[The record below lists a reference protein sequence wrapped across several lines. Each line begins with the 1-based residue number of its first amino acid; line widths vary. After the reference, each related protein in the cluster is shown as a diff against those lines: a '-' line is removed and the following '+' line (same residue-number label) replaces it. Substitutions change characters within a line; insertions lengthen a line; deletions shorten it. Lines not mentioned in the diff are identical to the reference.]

1 MNVAPAIEVR
11 GLSKTYPGVR
21 ALQKV
26 DLALRPGEVHVLLG
40 ENGAGK
46 STLVKIMSG
55 AVQPDEGEIAVR
67 GRVTTL
73 STPHGAQAAG
83 ISTVYQ
89 ELSLVPDLTLAQN
102 IFLGRETVTGPARLL
117 RRREM
122 VQQARLMLA
131 QLGVQVDPATPVREL
146 SIAMRQVVEIV
157 RALARDSKVL
167 ILDEPTSSLSQQET
181 EELFARID
189 RIRAEGVA
197 ICYISHRL
205 EEIERIGDRVTVMRD
220 GAVVASDLPATTPL
234 SELVRLMVG
243 RHIENEFPPRSVD
256 LGEPLLEVEHLTVPG
271 SVTDVS
277 FTVRSGEVLG
287 VFGLV
292 GAGRTELLRAIFGLE
307 HASGG
312 RITLDG
318 NPAQI
323 RSARQAIRRGLAL
336 VPEERH
342 AQGLVLGMSVREN
355 ICLSSLDECSRLGA
369 LSKARTAQMA
379 DSQIERLRV
388 KVRNRDVHVAT
399 LSGGNQQKV
408 VIARALAAGS
418 HVLLLDEPT
427 RGVDVGAKVEIY
439 ELINKLASEGKAVVV
454 VSSELP
460 EILGLSDRIVVM
472 RQGRVSL
479 LVDRAAADQE
489 TLLQAAL
496 PVGEG
501 AA

>member
-1 MNVAPAIEVR
+1 MSVAPAIEVR
-11 GLSKTYPGVR
+11 GVSKTYPGVR
-21 ALQKV
+21 ALRSV

-55 AVQPDEGEIAVR
+55 AVQPDEGQISIDGLEC
-67 GRVTTL
+67 TL
-73 STPHGAQAAG
+73 ASPHDAQGAG

-89 ELSLVPDLTLAQN
+89 ELSLVPDLTIAQN
-102 IFLGRETVTGPARLL
+102 IFLGRETVAGPAKLL
-117 RRREM
+117 RRNEM
-122 VQQARLMLA
+122 ERQAREKLQL
-131 QLGVQVDPATPVREL
+131 LGVDVDPTTPVREL
-146 SIAMRQVVEIV
+146 SIAMRQVVEII
-157 RALARDSKVL
+157 RALARDAKVL

-189 RIRAEGVA
+189 QIRCDGVA

-234 SELVRLMVG
+234 AELVRLMVG
-243 RHIENEFPPRSVD
+243 RSIESEFPPRSGE
-256 LGEPLLEVEHLTVPG
+256 LGDPLLEVEHLTVPG
-271 SVTDVS
+271 CVTDVS
-277 FTVRSGEVLG
+277 VTVRAGEVLG
-287 VFGLV
+287 IFGLV

-307 HASGG
+307 KASSGTTAVNG
-312 RITLDG
+312 HQV
-318 NPAQI
+318 QI
-323 RSARQAIRRGLAL
+323 RSPRQAIRRGLAL

-355 ICLSSLDECSRLGA
+355 ICLSTLDECSRLGA
-369 LSKARTAQMA
+369 LSKDRTAQMA
-379 DSQIERLRV
+379 DAQIERLRV
-388 KVRNRDVHVAT
+388 KAPDRDVRVAA

-418 HVLLLDEPT
+418 RILLLDEPT

-479 LVDRAAADQE
+479 VLDRDDADQE